1 MGRRKLPSRSYINLR
16 VSEEFHQFLYMKK
29 ADRREPLD
37 RVADRIMALYLLS
50 DKSEMEDTIERQRRV
65 IEFYYNK
72 IKEME
77 AGKQTT
83 FETC

>member
-1 MGRRKLPSRSYINLR
+1 MGRRKLPHRVYINLR

-37 RVADRIMALYLLS
+37 RVADRIMGLYRLS
-50 DKSEMEDTIERQRRV
+50 DKSEMEETIEKQRRV

-72 IKEME
+72 IKQLE
-77 AGKQTT
+77 AGKQTVLM
-83 FETC
+83 E

>member
-29 ADRREPLD
+29 ADRRKPLD